1 MRAFTFAAAASLMA
15 LTACS
20 SHSDQAA
27 NDTNVMM
34 ANDSLMA
41 NDMAADDMGDR
52 MGNDMAMNAAAPA
65 ALPTDAAT
73 FIKTAAASDLFETK
87 SSQLALDKSKDKQVR
102 DFAQMMITDHAKTT
116 AGVKAAAAK
125 ANLTVSPPELS
136 ADQQKM
142 METLQPLSGADFD
155 KAYLAQQLPA
165 HQQALALMQ
174 NYAAK
179 GDTPALRDAAK
190 TAIPI
195 VEKHID
201 RLQAMNK

>member
-1 MRAFTFAAAASLMA
+1 MRIAAFAAAVSLAA
-15 LTACS
+15 LAACS
-20 SHSDQAA
+20 SHSNDQAA
-27 NDTNVMM
+27 DTNVMM

-41 NDMAADDMGDR
+41 NNMAADNG
-52 MGNDMAMNAAAPA
+52 AMNAAADNSA
-65 ALPTDAAT
+65 APLPTDAAS
-73 FIKTAAASDLFETK
+73 FIKTAAASDLYETE
-87 SSQLALDKSKDKQVR
+87 SSKLALDKSKNKDVR

-142 METLQPLSGADFD
+142 MDTLQPLSGADFD

-179 GDTPALRDAAK
+179 GDTPALQDAAK